1 MPSPPA
7 PDSAAKIGTGCHG
20 QAESAEPARADHCG
34 EPSSPSPQVTNT
46 PRNDLLLRAAR
57 GERTERTP
65 VWLMRQA
72 GRFDPQYQRIRQECG
87 LELED
92 LFRTPELAAQITM
105 LPVRLGVDAAILF
118 QDILTPLAPMGAHFV
133 FRPGPVLSEP
143 IRSSDQVANLRL
155 YDPAIELSFIPR
167 SIDLTLQELD
177 GEIPLLG
184 FAGAPLTL
192 ATFLIEGGSP
202 GRSVDNV
209 KTLMHKDPA
218 TCHQLLEK
226 LAAMTADYL
235 RMQIEAGVHAI
246 QLFESVGDL
255 FSARQYETFAMPYQ
269 QRIMKELEGLCPR
282 ILFVK
287 ENSRID
293 LMAQTGADVLSVGK
307 CVDLRKARTQLG
319 DHIALQGNVDNQV
332 LLSGTKDEI
341 TRAVQDCIE
350 AGNHKGHILN
360 LNHGILKDTPF
371 DNVRH
376 FIEAAKSH
384 RLEPAALTG
393 ES

>member
-1 MPSPPA
+1 MPSL
-7 PDSAAKIGTGCHG
+7 
-20 QAESAEPARADHCG
+20 PARETIRPVITQAPLRR
-34 EPSSPSPQVTNT
+34 EPPR

-118 QDILTPLAPMGAHFV
+118 QDILTPLSPMGAHFV
-133 FRPGPVLSEP
+133 FRPGPKLSEP
-143 IRSSDQVANLRL
+143 IRTSEQVEKLSH
-155 YDPAIELSFIPR
+155 YDPDEELAFIPR
-167 SIDLTLQELD
+167 SIELALRELD

-202 GRSVDNV
+202 GRNVDNV
-209 KTLMHKDPA
+209 KTLMREDPG
-218 TCHQLLEK
+218 TCQKLLEK
-226 LAAMTADYL
+226 LTDMTTGYL
-235 RMQIEAGVHAI
+235 RMQIEAGVHGV
-246 QLFESVGDL
+246 QLFESVGDM
-255 FSARQYETFAMPYQ
+255 FPASDYEKFAMPYQ

-287 ENSRID
+287 ENPRVK
-293 LMAQTGADVLSVGK
+293 LMAQTGADVLSVGR
-307 CVDLRKARTQLG
+307 CVDLRSARSQLG
-319 DHIALQGNVDNQV
+319 NHIALQGNVDNQI
-332 LLSGTKDEI
+332 LMCGSKDEI
-341 TRAVQDCIE
+341 TRAVQDCLE
-350 AGNHKGHILN
+350 AGGRQGHILN

-376 FIEAAKSH
+376 FIEIARTHNLKTAS
-384 RLEPAALTG
+384 LTG

>member
-1 MPSPPA
+1 
-7 PDSAAKIGTGCHG
+7 
-20 QAESAEPARADHCG
+20 
-34 EPSSPSPQVTNT
+34 
-46 PRNDLLLRAAR
+46 
-57 GERTERTP
+57 
-65 VWLMRQA
+65 MRQA

-118 QDILTPLAPMGAHFV
+118 QDILTPLSPMGAQFV
-133 FRPGPVLSEP
+133 FRPGPMLSEP
-143 IRSSDQVANLRL
+143 IRTSEQVEKLSR
-155 YDPAIELSFIPR
+155 YDPAEELAFIPR
-167 SIDLTLQELD
+167 SIELTLRELD

-202 GRSVDNV
+202 GRKVDNV
-209 KTLMHKDPA
+209 KTLMRDDPA
-218 TCHQLLEK
+218 TCHRLLEK
-226 LAAMTADYL
+226 LADMTTDYL
-235 RMQIEAGVHAI
+235 RVQIEAGVHAV

-255 FSARQYETFAMPYQ
+255 FSESEYESFAMPYQ
-269 QRIMKELEGLCPR
+269 QRIMKELEGHCPR

-287 ENSRID
+287 ENPRVE
-293 LMAQTGADVLSVGK
+293 LMAQTGADVLSVGQ
-307 CVDLRKARTQLG
+307 CVDLRSARSKLG
-319 DHIALQGNVDNQV
+319 NHIALQGNVDNQI

-341 TRAVQDCIE
+341 TRAVRDCIDS
-350 AGNHKGHILN
+350 GGGRGHILN

-371 DNVRH
+371 DSVRH
-376 FIEAAKSH
+376 FIEIARTH
-384 RLEPAALTG
+384 HHEPASLTG